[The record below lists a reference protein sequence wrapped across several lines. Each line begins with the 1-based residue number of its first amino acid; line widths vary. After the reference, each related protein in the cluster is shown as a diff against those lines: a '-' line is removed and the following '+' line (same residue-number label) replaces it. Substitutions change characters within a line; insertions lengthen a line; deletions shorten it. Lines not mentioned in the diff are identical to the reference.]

1 MTVVSEEIKLIGR
14 IISQNCNSEKI
25 ILFGSYAKG
34 TANNES
40 DIDICILTDSKD
52 RKLNIIRKIRKALY
66 EYVTKPVDLLVYN
79 PQEFSER
86 ANASLKFYSSKI
98 KKGGKPSAPTI

>member
-1 MTVVSEEIKLIGR
+1 MTVVSKDIKSIGR
-14 IISQNCNSEKI
+14 IINQNCNSEKI

-52 RKLNIIRKIRKALY
+52 KKLNIIRKIRKALY
-66 EYVTKPVDLLVYN
+66 SYISKPVDLLVYS

-86 ANASLKFYSSKI
+86 ANSLKSI
-98 KKGGKPSAPTI
+98 EREIQNEGIVLHG